1 MLEKARLGC
10 YNVVMTKFK
19 MIKEKLLSFFK
30 SEKEEVPFKNHISQ
44 ENDNDY
50 LADDLSDF
58 ETENTEEQAGLR
70 QPTDVSKGY
79 HEKAKKQEPALAAKA
94 FVVLCR
100 QLENRS

>member
-1 MLEKARLGC
+1 
-10 YNVVMTKFK
+10 MTKFK

-58 ETENTEEQAGLR
+58 ETENTEEQSA
-70 QPTDVSKGY
+70 PTY
-79 HEKAKKQEPALAAKA
+79 HL
-94 FVVLCR
+94 FL
-100 QLENRS
+100 LIYSFFG